1 MSSKNNIISDT
12 YKSYFVQAY
21 SNIDALKSG
30 FDLYRT
36 FNIDEENNIQTKNIS
51 VEIPVLYLR
60 GRQENVDINLYLKG
74 FKENGFKNLYHE
86 IIEDCGHFSA
96 LEQPEKVSEVIEKF
110 EKLLNKI

>member
-1 MSSKNNIISDT
+1 MKKIIF
-12 YKSYFVQAY
+12 KQK
-21 SNIDALKSG
+21 I
-30 FDLYRT
+30 
-36 FNIDEENNIQTKNIS
+36 
-51 VEIPVLYLR
+51 YLL
-60 GRQENVDINLYLKG
+60 NLYLKG